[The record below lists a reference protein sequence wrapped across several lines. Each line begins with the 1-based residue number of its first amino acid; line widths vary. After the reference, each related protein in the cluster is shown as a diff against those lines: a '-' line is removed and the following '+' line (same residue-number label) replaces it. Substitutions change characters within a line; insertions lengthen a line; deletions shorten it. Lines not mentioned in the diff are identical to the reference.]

1 MTATLDVLTRARAV
15 RLAAFDVDGVLTDGR
30 LNYGADGET
39 TKAFHTLDGHG
50 FKLLRAAG
58 VEVALI
64 TARRSPALARRADNL
79 GLKYVTEGA
88 TDKRAALSALLG
100 ELGISPH
107 EAAYMGDDFVDLPA
121 LLIAGLALTVPVAPF
136 EVKQRAHYVTRAA
149 GGAGAVRETCGL
161 ILHAQGVNVDAQRK
175 VAA

>member
-1 MTATLDVLTRARAV
+1 MTATLEVLARARAV

-30 LNYGADGET
+30 LNYGAEGET

-79 GLKYVTEGA
+79 GLKHVAEGA

-100 ELGISPH
+100 ELGLSPH

-121 LLIAGLALTVPVAPF
+121 LLVAGLALTVPAAPF
-136 EVKQRAHYVTRAA
+136 AVKQRAHYVTRAA
-149 GGAGAVRETCGL
+149 GGEGAVREACGL
-161 ILHAQGVNVDAQRK
+161 ILHAQGTGLRSQLAVPA
-175 VAA
+175 